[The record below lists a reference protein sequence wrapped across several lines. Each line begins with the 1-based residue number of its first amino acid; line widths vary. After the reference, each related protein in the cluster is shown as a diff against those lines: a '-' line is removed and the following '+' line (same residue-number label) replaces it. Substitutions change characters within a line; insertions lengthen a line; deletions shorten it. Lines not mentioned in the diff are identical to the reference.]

1 MRRRFSFLRGKN
13 GELSVLFLPGFL
25 FFLVMS
31 YIPMV
36 GIVIAFKDYNLRK
49 GIFGSEWVGF
59 DNLKFFFVSDTAWR
73 VTRNTILYSLSYIVL
88 TLVVSLALA
97 ILLNELTRRWIK
109 IHQTVMF
116 LPYFLS
122 WVLVSYIS
130 NAFLDHQNGFL
141 NALLKSV
148 GMQPVE
154 WYFGAAYWPI
164 ILNLV
169 HLWKAVGFNVLLYYA
184 GIMGIDQSYYEAA
197 RIDGANKLQM
207 ALKITIP
214 LLAPLVTILL
224 ILSIGGGC
232 SAEISACTISFRT
245 IRGSS
250 IRRRTLSTPTY
261 SARSARSATS
271 PCRPRWASSNPS
283 SASCSSSAPTWSSAS
298 STKKT
303 HFGNREGPACPRSKQ
318 PQTPAPRPSCRP
330 RGPKRSIPVR
340 STGG

>member
-1 MRRRFSFLRGKN
+1 M
-13 GELSVLFLPGFL
+13 LFLPGFL

-224 ILSIGGGC
+224 ILSIGGMFRGDFGLHYFIPNNTGLIY
-232 SAEISACTISFRT
+232 STTDIIDTYVFRALRT
-245 IRGSS
+245 IGDISM
-250 IRRRTLSTPTY
+250 
-261 SARSARSATS
+261 SAAVGFFQSVVGLVLVLGA
-271 PCRPRWASSNPS
+271 NMV
-283 SASCSSSAPTWSSAS
+283 
-298 STKKT
+298 
-303 HFGNREGPACPRSKQ
+303 
-318 PQTPAPRPSCRP
+318 
-330 RGPKRSIPVR
+330 VR
-340 STGG
+340 KLNEENSLW

>member
-1 MRRRFSFLRGKN
+1 M
-13 GELSVLFLPGFL
+13 LFLPGFL

-59 DNLKFFFVSDTAWR
+59 DNLKFFFASDTAWR
-73 VTRNTILYSLSYIVL
+73 VTRNTILYSFSYIVL

-109 IHQTVMF
+109 IHQTIMF

-141 NALLKSV
+141 NAMLKSA
-148 GMQPVE
+148 GLQPVE
-154 WYFGAAYWPI
+154 WYFGAEYWPI

-224 ILSIGGGC
+224 ILSIGGMFRGDFGLHYFIPNNTGLIY
-232 SAEISACTISFRT
+232 STTDIIDTYVFRALRT
-245 IRGSS
+245 IGDISM
-250 IRRRTLSTPTY
+250 
-261 SARSARSATS
+261 SAAVGFFQSVVGLALVLFA
-271 PCRPRWASSNPS
+271 NLV
-283 SASCSSSAPTWSSAS
+283 
-298 STKKT
+298 
-303 HFGNREGPACPRSKQ
+303 
-318 PQTPAPRPSCRP
+318 
-330 RGPKRSIPVR
+330 VR
-340 STGG
+340 KLNEENSLW

>member
-1 MRRRFSFLRGKN
+1 MRRRWSFLRGKN

-59 DNLKFFFVSDTAWR
+59 DNLKFFFASDTAWR
-73 VTRNTILYSLSYIVL
+73 VTRNTILYSFSYIVL

-109 IHQTVMF
+109 IHQTIMF

-141 NALLKSV
+141 NAMLKSA
-148 GMQPVE
+148 GLQPVE
-154 WYFGAAYWPI
+154 WYFGAEYWPI

-224 ILSIGGGC
+224 ILSIGGMFRGDFGLHYFIPNNTGLIY
-232 SAEISACTISFRT
+232 STTDIIDTYVFRALRT
-245 IRGSS
+245 IGDISM
-250 IRRRTLSTPTY
+250 
-261 SARSARSATS
+261 SAAVGFFQSVVGLALVLFA
-271 PCRPRWASSNPS
+271 NLV
-283 SASCSSSAPTWSSAS
+283 
-298 STKKT
+298 
-303 HFGNREGPACPRSKQ
+303 
-318 PQTPAPRPSCRP
+318 
-330 RGPKRSIPVR
+330 VR
-340 STGG
+340 KLNEENSLW

>member
-1 MRRRFSFLRGKN
+1 M
-13 GELSVLFLPGFL
+13 LFLPGFL

-36 GIVIAFKDYNLRK
+36 GIIIAFKDYNLRK

-73 VTRNTILYSLSYIVL
+73 VTRNTILYSLSYILL
-88 TLVVSLALA
+88 TLVVSLAFA

-109 IHQTVMF
+109 IHQTIMF

-141 NALLKSV
+141 NAMLKSA
-148 GMQPVE
+148 GLQPVE
-154 WYFGAAYWPI
+154 WYFGAQYWPI

-224 ILSIGGGC
+224 ILSIGGMFRGDFGLHYFIPNNTGLIY
-232 SAEISACTISFRT
+232 STTDIIDTYVFRALRT
-245 IRGSS
+245 IGDISM
-250 IRRRTLSTPTY
+250 
-261 SARSARSATS
+261 SAAVGFFQSVVGLVLVLAA
-271 PCRPRWASSNPS
+271 NMV
-283 SASCSSSAPTWSSAS
+283 
-298 STKKT
+298 
-303 HFGNREGPACPRSKQ
+303 
-318 PQTPAPRPSCRP
+318 
-330 RGPKRSIPVR
+330 VR
-340 STGG
+340 KLNEENSLW

>member
-1 MRRRFSFLRGKN
+1 MRRRLSFLRGKN

-59 DNLKFFFVSDTAWR
+59 DNLKFFFASDTAWR
-73 VTRNTILYSLSYIVL
+73 VTRNTILYSFSYIVL

-109 IHQTVMF
+109 IHQTIMF

-130 NAFLDHQNGFL
+130 NAFLDHQNGLL
-141 NALLKSV
+141 NALLKSA
-148 GMQPVE
+148 GLQPVE
-154 WYFGAAYWPI
+154 WYFGAQYWPI

-224 ILSIGGGC
+224 ILSIGGMFRGDFGLHYFIPNNTGLIY
-232 SAEISACTISFRT
+232 STTDIIDTYVFRALRT
-245 IRGSS
+245 IGDISM
-250 IRRRTLSTPTY
+250 
-261 SARSARSATS
+261 SAAVGFFQSVVGLVLVLAANM
-271 PCRPRWASSNPS
+271 A
-283 SASCSSSAPTWSSAS
+283 
-298 STKKT
+298 
-303 HFGNREGPACPRSKQ
+303 
-318 PQTPAPRPSCRP
+318 
-330 RGPKRSIPVR
+330 VR
-340 STGG
+340 KLNEENSLW

>member
-1 MRRRFSFLRGKN
+1 MKKKPSFLRGKN

-36 GIVIAFKDYNLRK
+36 GIIVAFKDYNLRK

-59 DNLKFFFVSDTAWR
+59 ENLKFFFVSDTAWR
-73 VTRNTILYSLSYIVL
+73 VTRNTILYSFSYIL
-88 TLVVSLALA
+88 MTLLVSLTLA
-97 ILLNELTRRWIK
+97 ILLNELTRRWVK

-141 NALLKSV
+141 NAMLKSV
-148 GMQPVE
+148 GGQPVE
-154 WYFGAAYWPI
+154 WYFGAQYWPI

-197 RIDGANKLQM
+197 RIDGASKLQM
-207 ALKITIP
+207 ALKITVP

-224 ILSIGGGC
+224 ILSIGGMFRGDFGLHYFIPNNTGLIY
-232 SAEISACTISFRT
+232 STTDIIDTYVFRALRT
-245 IRGSS
+245 IGDISM
-250 IRRRTLSTPTY
+250 
-261 SARSARSATS
+261 SAAVGFFQSVVGLVLVLFA
-271 PCRPRWASSNPS
+271 NMV
-283 SASCSSSAPTWSSAS
+283 
-298 STKKT
+298 
-303 HFGNREGPACPRSKQ
+303 
-318 PQTPAPRPSCRP
+318 
-330 RGPKRSIPVR
+330 VR
-340 STGG
+340 KLNEENSLW

>member
-1 MRRRFSFLRGKN
+1 MKRRGSFLRGKN

-59 DNLKFFFVSDTAWR
+59 DNLKFFFASDTAWR
-73 VTRNTILYSLSYIVL
+73 VTRNTILYSFSYIVL
-88 TLVVSLALA
+88 TLIVSLALA

-109 IHQTVMF
+109 IHQTIMF

-141 NALLKSV
+141 NALLKGV

-154 WYFGAAYWPI
+154 WYFGAQYWPI

-224 ILSIGGGC
+224 ILSIGGMFRGDFGLHYFIPNNTGLIY
-232 SAEISACTISFRT
+232 STTDIIDTYVFRALRT
-245 IRGSS
+245 IGDISM
-250 IRRRTLSTPTY
+250 
-261 SARSARSATS
+261 SAAVGFFQSVVGLVLVLAANM
-271 PCRPRWASSNPS
+271 A
-283 SASCSSSAPTWSSAS
+283 
-298 STKKT
+298 
-303 HFGNREGPACPRSKQ
+303 
-318 PQTPAPRPSCRP
+318 
-330 RGPKRSIPVR
+330 VR
-340 STGG
+340 KLNEENSLW